1 MFDQRNSMGVHVLCG
16 PLIFAR
22 AAAKYE
28 EVENFKLIHYGLSVR
43 ANLKDC
49 RESVEKQLASFHE

>member
-16 PLIFAR
+16 LLIFAR

-28 EVENFKLIHYGLSVR
+28 DEEVEN
-43 ANLKDC
+43 
-49 RESVEKQLASFHE
+49 